1 MANTSRKRS
10 TGGGD
15 ERNLVGDFRN
25 VNNLSDMSQNALLAA
40 ALLLAASPLVPA
52 RAQETPDTAEIRSLE
67 LKIADWYK
75 SHQIQT
81 FAGLLDDDFVI
92 TFEDGSIY
100 GKTGYLS
107 YSASSSTVVTSVEI
121 SDMKVR
127 MHGDTAVVTGI
138 YHEKGND
145 NRQAYDYHDRFTDVW
160 MKKAGKW
167 RLIAAHYAVPSK

>member
-1 MANTSRKRS
+1 M
-10 TGGGD
+10 
-15 ERNLVGDFRN
+15 
-25 VNNLSDMSQNALLAA
+25 NNLSDMRQKRLLTAALVLAA
-40 ALLLAASPLVPA
+40 LPLVPA
-52 RAQETPDTAEIRSLE
+52 RAQETPDAAEIRSLE

-75 SHQIQT
+75 SRQIQT
-81 FAGLLDDDFVI
+81 FASLLDDDFVI
-92 TFEDGSIY
+92 TFEDGSTY

-107 YSASSSTVVTSVEI
+107 YSASSSTVVESVEI
-121 SDMKVR
+121 SEMKVR
-127 MHGDTAVVTGI
+127 MHGDTAVVTGV